1 MPRVIER
8 RRKDLLEATG
18 YRIICTMPESPS
30 AQHAP
35 KPSAGLGILMLD
47 TTFDRPDGDAGN
59 PASWPFQVQIER
71 VPGALARP
79 VVSGEFVA
87 VGEFIAAGNRL
98 IENGVTAIITTC
110 GFLVR
115 HQKELAAAL
124 SVPVETSTLM
134 HYLELQRNVGVGQR
148 VAILTI
154 DASALDAGV
163 RAAAGIER
171 EALVF
176 SLARCAHF
184 ASAIL
189 DATVPL
195 DLQRAEAEWVEL
207 AVGVQQRHPDIGMWL
222 FECANMPPYA
232 DAVRRATG
240 LPVFDALTMGRNLHA
255 RTC

>member
-1 MPRVIER
+1 
-8 RRKDLLEATG
+8 
-18 YRIICTMPESPS
+18 MPESPS

-35 KPSAGLGILMLD
+35 KPPAGLGILMLD

-59 PASWPFQVQIER
+59 PASWPFPVRIER

-87 VGEFIAAGNRL
+87 ISEFIAAGNRL
-98 IENGVTAIITTC
+98 IENGVAAIITTC

-134 HYLELQRNVGVGQR
+134 HYIELQRQVGTGKR

-154 DASALDAGV
+154 SAEAIDASV
-163 RAAAGIER
+163 RAAAGIEGD
-171 EALVF
+171 ALVF
-176 SLARCAHF
+176 SLPAGAHF
-184 ASAIL
+184 VTAIM
-189 DATVPL
+189 DATAPL
-195 DLQRAEAEWVEL
+195 DLQRAEAEWVDL
-207 AVGVQQRHPDIGMWL
+207 AVMAQRQHPEIGMWL

>member
-1 MPRVIER
+1 MP
-8 RRKDLLEATG
+8 DQA
-18 YRIICTMPESPS
+18 S
-30 AQHAP
+30 ARHRT
-35 KPSAGLGILMLD
+35 KPVGRLGILMLD
-47 TTFDRPDGDAGN
+47 TAFDRPLGDAGN
-59 PASWPFQVQIER
+59 PASWPFPVQIER
-71 VPGALARP
+71 VSGAFARS
-79 VVSGEFVA
+79 VVSGEFTA
-87 VGEFIAAGNRL
+87 VDEFIAAGKRL
-98 IENGVTAIITTC
+98 IDSGVSAIMTTC

-115 HQKELAAAL
+115 HQRELAAVL
-124 SVPVETSTLM
+124 PVPVETSTLM
-134 HYLELQRNVGVGQR
+134 HYLELQRDVGVGQR

-154 DASALDAGV
+154 DASAVDAGV

-184 ASAIL
+184 VSAIL
-189 DATVPL
+189 DAAVPL

-207 AVGVQQRHPDIGMWL
+207 AVSVQQRHPDIGTWL

-255 RTC
+255 RTCR